1 MIPLN
6 LHSIKICHVTI
17 LFFFKFQH
25 LPKRKVK
32 FILTSTNCAFGQ
44 WWFWP
49 RLHFGF
55 FFFEV
60 LFSREYVLFSGS
72 RARLT
77 STLLK
82 KKTIKNG
89 FYGSIHIFKNYFT
102 IVFLV
107 FNKISS
113 IEMDSLSLYL
123 STPPNLFFSLP
134 PKFVRGA
141 PLSTYLL
148 YFFIA
153 VLGHRFCISKVT
165 IIFFGLL
172 TRKW

>member
-1 MIPLN
+1 MD
-6 LHSIKICHVTI
+6 SDDFGRVCI
-17 LFFFKFQH
+17 LAFFFWSAFQQRICIVQWVSCTTH
-25 LPKRKVK
+25 KY
-32 FILTSTNCAFGQ
+32 FI
-44 WWFWP
+44 
-49 RLHFGF
+49 
-55 FFFEV
+55 
-60 LFSREYVLFSGS
+60 
-72 RARLT
+72 
-77 STLLK
+77 K
-82 KKTIKNG
+82 KKTIKNE
-89 FYGSIHIFKNYFT
+89 FYSSIHIFKNYFT
-102 IVFLV
+102 IIFLV